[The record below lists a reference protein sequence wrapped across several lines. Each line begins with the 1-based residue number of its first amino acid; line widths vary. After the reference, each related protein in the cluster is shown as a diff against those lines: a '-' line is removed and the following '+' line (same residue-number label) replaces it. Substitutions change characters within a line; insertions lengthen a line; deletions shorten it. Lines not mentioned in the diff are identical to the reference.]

1 MKTSEKLEWLIHLLV
16 SVMAVFCH
24 WSILW
29 TWPDVQPLILQVSVV
44 RQVTSTSWRHF
55 GVLFNTWMRLTLT
68 EVLHV
73 WIYKYYSYES
83 ATLLRH
89 MLPEMIAEH

>member
-24 WSILW
+24 WSVLW
-29 TWPDVQPLILQVSVV
+29 TWPDVQPLILQGSVV
-44 RQVTSTSWRHF
+44 RQVSIHHGGISVSF
-55 GVLFNTWMRLTLT
+55 FNTWMRLTLT
-68 EVLHV
+68 EVFLV
-73 WIYKYYSYES
+73 WIYKYYSYGS
-83 ATLLRH
+83 ATPLRH